1 MIGADDIASG
11 RAASLLILAIILPAV
26 AVLAIVAAGARFARL
41 IVAIQVVLGTIIA
54 VAIVMAV
61 HEANGAIVFHVGAWK
76 PPLGIALRAD
86 GLAAIMALLAALIIG
101 ATAIFAV
108 PIFKPTGAA
117 GEARAPFTFWTM
129 LMAIWCAL
137 NIAFL
142 SNDLFNLYVA
152 LELMT
157 FAAVPLVSLDG
168 RRETLEAALRYLLFA
183 LLGSVLYLLGTAII
197 YGTCGTLDIG
207 LVAQR
212 AMGKP
217 GLVWAVA
224 LMTAGLLAKTAL
236 FPLHLWLPKAHAG
249 APAAASAVLSAL
261 VVKGS
266 FLIVLRLWFDVL
278 PGSAIVGASSILGA
292 LGAAAILVGSA
303 VALRQERL
311 KLLIAYSTVAQI
323 GYLFLVFP
331 LVGGSNGPPWA
342 TIAWTGGILQLLS
355 HAFAKAAMFL
365 AAGLAAEA
373 MGHDRIDA
381 LGGLANTRPLTFA
394 ALAIAGVS
402 LMGLPPSGGFSAKWM
417 LLTASLDTGQ
427 WWWAV
432 VILAGGLMAAGY
444 VFRLVDRALGAGDG
458 LAKPRREGTT
468 LREVVAVALALG
480 AIGLGFLPIEPNAYL
495 QIGRSGIPEV
505 ATR

>member
-1 MIGADDIASG
+1 
-11 RAASLLILAIILPAV
+11 
-26 AVLAIVAAGARFARL
+26 
-41 IVAIQVVLGTIIA
+41 
-54 VAIVMAV
+54 
-61 HEANGAIVFHVGAWK
+61 
-76 PPLGIALRAD
+76 
-86 GLAAIMALLAALIIG
+86 MALLTALIIG
-101 ATAIFAV
+101 ATAIYAV

-183 LLGSVLYLLGTAII
+183 LVGSVLYLLGTAIV

-207 LVAQR
+207 LLSRKGR
-212 AMGKP
+212 AASR

-278 PGSAIVGASSILGA
+278 PGSAIVGASSILG
-292 LGAAAILVGSA
+292 GTGGSRDPRRQRRRAAAGKTEASHRLFDRGADRLSLSRLSARRGQQRPPLGDDRLDRRHSPALVA
-303 VALRQERL
+303 CLRE
-311 KLLIAYSTVAQI
+311 
-323 GYLFLVFP
+323 
-331 LVGGSNGPPWA
+331 GGDVPGRGPC
-342 TIAWTGGILQLLS
+342 
-355 HAFAKAAMFL
+355 
-365 AAGLAAEA
+365 
-373 MGHDRIDA
+373 R
-381 LGGLANTRPLTFA
+381 R
-394 ALAIAGVS
+394 
-402 LMGLPPSGGFSAKWM
+402 
-417 LLTASLDTGQ
+417 
-427 WWWAV
+427 
-432 VILAGGLMAAGY
+432 
-444 VFRLVDRALGAGDG
+444 GDG
-458 LAKPRREGTT
+458 
-468 LREVVAVALALG
+468 
-480 AIGLGFLPIEPNAYL
+480 
-495 QIGRSGIPEV
+495 S
-505 ATR
+505 